1 MIHLCS
7 CMNATENVRG
17 INFRL
22 TYLTPEQQVSAE
34 PSSTYAITIEFDD
47 RYNLLHHF
55 SNTRRQPLL
64 PPPPLYTSPP
74 SYQLNDLQKPSHYYN
89 PTEKCIV

>member
-22 TYLTPEQQVSAE
+22 SFLTPDQQQIDTT
-34 PSSTYAITIEFDD
+34 STYV
-47 RYNLLHHF
+47 
-55 SNTRRQPLL
+55 SPL
-64 PPPPLYTSPP
+64 SF
-74 SYQLNDLQKPSHYYN
+74 
-89 PTEKCIV
+89 

>member
-22 TYLTPEQQVSAE
+22 TFLTPEQQISTH
-34 PSSTYAITIEFDD
+34 PSSSYVSQEDLDPYSKDANHATIG
-47 RYNLLHHF
+47 HH
-55 SNTRRQPLL
+55 
-64 PPPPLYTSPP
+64 
-74 SYQLNDLQKPSHYYN
+74 H
-89 PTEKCIV
+89 

>member
-1 MIHLCS
+1 MTHLCS

-22 TYLTPEQQVSAE
+22 TFPE
-34 PSSTYAITIEFDD
+34 PSIYASAITIEFDN

-55 SNTRRQPLL
+55 SS
-64 PPPPLYTSPP
+64 TSITIPP
-74 SYQLNDLQKPSHYYN
+74 SYPSPPPYAAAGPTRPTHAYYPN
-89 PTEKCIV
+89 EKSQV